1 MRRVAPRTGRYWA
14 RRWHRWLGVVFVLP
28 LLWLTVTGLGLR
40 YAEELGME
48 EAMVES
54 GWVLGKYG
62 MFPEGEVRVSGE
74 GKAEVSEW
82 GEVLFFG
89 GRMLDEVGELRG
101 AVERDG
107 GVVVA
112 TAEYLWVYD
121 AGGEWEQ
128 KLGEESLPGVPVE
141 GIGRT
146 ADGAAVV
153 QVGGKGWKYDGELI
167 AFEEVGEDSVEWSAV
182 RVGGADAKKRLA
194 EAVAGQAGIPWSRV
208 LLDLHSGNL
217 GGRGGKLVVDLS
229 GLGIIVLTLMGLK
242 LVFRKPRG
250 NT

>member
-1 MRRVAPRTGRYWA
+1 
-14 RRWHRWLGVVFVLP
+14 
-28 LLWLTVTGLGLR
+28 
-40 YAEELGME
+40 
-48 EAMVES
+48 
-54 GWVLGKYG
+54 
-62 MFPEGEVRVSGE
+62 
-74 GKAEVSEW
+74 
-82 GEVLFFG
+82 
-89 GRMLDEVGELRG
+89 
-101 AVERDG
+101 VERDG

-112 TAEYLWVYD
+112 TAEYLLVYD